1 MSVVEINNVG
11 AIDSIAIE
19 MPDGE
24 GGVKVLCGTSG
35 AGKTTVLRALS
46 GLLGSKDD
54 LAMLSPKDGTDRG
67 EIAGLGRSVKVG
79 QRTQSAGSASVPH
92 LGDRLDIATLVDPR
106 LLDPV
111 ARTKVRVR
119 CLVSIGGKK
128 LKPEDLLGDKYSE
141 FGQILDLDELRG
153 MDDPIAMADKL
164 KRQLDQLALVEE
176 RNVERKAGAAGAK
189 RQEAGDMDT
198 LNAVGDYSD
207 VVAKHRE
214 AMLALSNAKQQK
226 ATYDTSVEANKPIT
240 AKIEAKAR
248 ECEGL
253 DLLVLN
259 EASANAAKVAS
270 GLKARYEAA
279 KAVADEA
286 EKNIREAQK
295 LFAELSK
302 LRGEYLFPGEDVE
315 QATLDELTAA
325 ESVALQNL
333 QDAGSIQ
340 TRRAALAASIELQEE
355 SSELAK
361 KAADLRLAAQ
371 QVQAEVQKALPAGP
385 IQVQDGSLV
394 VQHGKRRKAVAFDD
408 LSTGERWKVAMTYA
422 IAAVGEGGVIPLVQE
437 SWQAL
442 APELQAEVAETC
454 SAAKVWII
462 TAKVTDGELRVE
474 DLNSRRTL
482 EGYITKP
489 DRS

>member
-1 MSVVEINNVG
+1 MSVVTINDVG
-11 AIDSIAIE
+11 AIDSIKID

-35 AGKTTVLRALS
+35 AGKTTVIRALS

-92 LGDRLDIATLVDPR
+92 LGDRLDIATLVEPR
-106 LLDPV
+106 LQDPA

-128 LKPEDLLGDKYSE
+128 LKPEDLLGDSE
-141 FGQILDLDELRG
+141 FGEILDLDELRG

-214 AMLALSNAKQQK
+214 AMLALSKAKQQK

-286 EKNIREAQK
+286 EKNIRDAQK
-295 LFAELSK
+295 LLAELER

-315 QATLDELTAA
+315 QATLDALTAA

-340 TRRAALAASIELQEE
+340 SRKAALAASIELQEE

-371 QVQAEVQKALPAGP
+371 KVQAEVQKALPAGP
-385 IQVQDGSLV
+385 IQVQDGLLV

-422 IAAVGEGGVIPLVQE
+422 ISAVGEGGVIPLVQE

-442 APELQAEVAETC
+442 APELQAEVAEMC

-474 DLNSRRTL
+474 DL
-482 EGYITKP
+482 G
-489 DRS
+489 